1 MNLNCIL
8 VSYHILY
15 YYVIK
20 IVFEALVIFV
30 IEVNKNPERTASKN
44 FAGRSPMKYK

>member
-1 MNLNCIL
+1 MNLICIL

-20 IVFEALVIFV
+20 IVFEALVISV
-30 IEVNKNPERTASKN
+30 IDVYKKPERIASKN
-44 FAGRSPMKYK
+44 STGRSPMKYK